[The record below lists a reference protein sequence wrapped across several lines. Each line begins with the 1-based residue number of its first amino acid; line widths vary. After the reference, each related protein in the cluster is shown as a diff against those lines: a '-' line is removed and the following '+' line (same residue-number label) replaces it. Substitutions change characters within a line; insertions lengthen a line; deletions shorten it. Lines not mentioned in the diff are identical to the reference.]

1 MTIKENKMIKLSI
14 IPININEPKEIEFVC
29 RHHLETPAIWISDY
43 SFSEKELQDTQ
54 EEFIRSAK
62 QDHLFVLTAREGS
75 DIIGFIWGEVTLGKP
90 DLIYIISL
98 WTAPKFRNQGIA
110 TALKQEL
117 EIVAKDKGFKK
128 IRTNVYSS
136 NKSMLDLNLKLGY
149 KIVRYDLEKEL

>member
-1 MTIKENKMIKLSI
+1 MVNLSI
-14 IPININEPKEIEFVC
+14 IPININEPADVEFVC
-29 RHHLETPAIWISDY
+29 RRHLETPAIWINDY

-62 QDHLFVLTAREGS
+62 QDHLFVLTARSGS
-75 DIIGFIWGEVTLGKP
+75 NIIGFIWGEVTLGKP
-90 DLIYIISL
+90 DSIYIISL
-98 WTAPKFRNQGIA
+98 WTAPEFRKQGVA

-117 EIVAKDKGFKK
+117 EKVAKDKGFKK

-136 NKSMLDLNLKLGY
+136 NKTILDLNLKLGY